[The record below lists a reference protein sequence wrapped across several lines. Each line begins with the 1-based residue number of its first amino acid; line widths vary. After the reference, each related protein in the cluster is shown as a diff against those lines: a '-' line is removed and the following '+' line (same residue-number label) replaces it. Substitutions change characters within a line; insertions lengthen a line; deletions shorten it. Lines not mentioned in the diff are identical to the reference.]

1 MAQPVLRRGDKGEAV
16 RQLQSL
22 LNRVGGMLLADGDFG
37 AGTQRA
43 VRYAQDLAAQAVTG
57 TADALLWPW
66 LDRQP
71 EPFPL
76 LATNGVAMIGREE
89 TGGLALYEALSR
101 WPQFP
106 GASSGITI
114 GVGYD
119 LRFNS
124 EADLRALWG
133 PHLPANAL
141 DALARE
147 IGKRGSKR
155 RAAEL
160 KKMGIE
166 VPFKAA
172 WPVFIEKTLPRYY
185 QETVAI
191 YPSLPRLPSLC
202 RSVLVSIVF
211 NRGASLKGG
220 TRTEMRTIQEILAE
234 ADSPGLDQAQRKR
247 VLADVE
253 DQILSMRRLWPVSSG
268 LQKRRQ
274 TEANFWR
281 EGISES

>member
-1 MAQPVLRRGDKGEAV
+1 MTHPVLSRGDKGDTV

-43 VRYAQDLAAQAVTG
+43 VRYAQDLAAQPVTG
-57 TADALLWPW
+57 TADAVLWPW
-66 LDRQP
+66 LDQRP
-71 EPFPL
+71 DPFPL
-76 LATNGVAMIGREE
+76 LATNGVAMIAREE
-89 TGGLALYEALSR
+89 TGGLALYEALSQ
-101 WPQFP
+101 WPQYP
-106 GASSGITI
+106 GVDSGITI

-141 DALARE
+141 EELAGD

-160 KKMGIE
+160 RKMGIA

-172 WPVFIEKTLPRYY
+172 WPVFVEKTVPRYY

-211 NRGASLKGG
+211 NRGPSLKGG
-220 TRTEMRTIQEILAE
+220 TRTEMRTIQEMLVE
-234 ADSPGLDQAQRKR
+234 ADSPGMDQGQRKR
-247 VLADVE
+247 LLTGVE
-253 DQILSMRRLWPVSSG
+253 DQILSMRRLWPVGSG